1 MYAHGP
7 RTGPLPLLLRGGGP
21 PSFAA
26 RSEHARLEVVRR
38 EIDRVFGDGHAAA
51 HPELVIAV
59 VNAASSDW
67 AASRLAVAI
76 ERVAEALLVEDEP
89 VPQNGPGIVRAH
101 GVMRP

>member
-1 MYAHGP
+1 M
-7 RTGPLPLLLRGGGP
+7 
-21 PSFAA
+21 SESQSVS
-26 RSEHARLEVVRR
+26 RSRLELARAKV
-38 EIDRVFGDGHAAA
+38 DRVFGDGQAAA

-67 AASRLAVAI
+67 AESRLAVAI

-101 GVMRP
+101 RVMRP